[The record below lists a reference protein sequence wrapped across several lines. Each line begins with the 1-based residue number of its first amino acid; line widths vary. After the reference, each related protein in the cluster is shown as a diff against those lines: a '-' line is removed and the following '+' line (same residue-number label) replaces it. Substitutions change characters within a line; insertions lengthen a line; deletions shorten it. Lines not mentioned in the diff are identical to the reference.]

1 MTNNREIES
10 LMRMAERAA
19 AMADAT
25 ADPWLK
31 AQWAEIANAY
41 TDTAQSRMQ
50 AAVSASGPRRAPD
63 PAEGGKGDG

>member
-1 MTNNREIES
+1 LTNEREVES
-10 LMRMAERAA
+10 FLRMAERAA

-50 AAVSASGPRRAPD
+50 AAGSRRAPD
-63 PAEGGKGDG
+63 PVEGGKGDG